1 MKNQQNQSQLE
12 KEKAQINDI
21 RNSPKKKKKTNTE
34 KTVIFKITQK
44 IIKNK

>member
-12 KEKAQINDI
+12 KEKAQINI
-21 RNSPKKKKKTNTE
+21 SGIHQKKTNTE

>member
-21 RNSPKKKKKTNTE
+21 RNSPKK
-34 KTVIFKITQK
+34 
-44 IIKNK
+44 NKYRENSDF

>member
-21 RNSPKKKKKTNTE
+21 RNSPKKKKK
-34 KTVIFKITQK
+34 
-44 IIKNK
+44 NKYRENSDF